1 MTSILS
7 MLWHSENRYGLFSGL
22 VIITSFFET
31 VTNLFIEGTL
41 VVGLVWYNVKGA
53 SYFKL

>member
-1 MTSILS
+1 

-22 VIITSFFET
+22 VIITSFFEI